1 MEDKTQLKPGQR
13 FVFLQYKKDE
23 IGNKKRQCIPAEYLS
38 ESENCIVGKTDDG
51 QTVGLSKEDDI
62 FALTETDC
70 WNLLANQTNDKVQD
84 LFKQFAGSLSITN
97 FHYLVAIESYYQ
109 ILIEE
114 LLNRLTQLLH
124 DRD

>member
-1 MEDKTQLKPGQR
+1 MNEKTQLKSGQR

-23 IGNKKRQCIPAEYLS
+23 NGNKIREGVQAEFLS

-51 QTVGLSKEDDI
+51 QTVGLNKEDDI

-70 WNLLANQTNDKVQD
+70 WNLLTNQTNDKVQD
-84 LFKQFAGSLSITN
+84 LFKQFAGSLSMTN
-97 FHYLVAIESYYQ
+97 FHYLVAIEAYYQ